1 MPRDK
6 RLRDERSVPLN
17 VPIPYPLRDRLD
29 DLKKAL
35 DDADL
40 PGVPIRE
47 IVATLLL
54 FAEEDGAKLRDLI
67 EQYRNAPP
75 GQAAIGGMASP
86 GKVIPFRKR
95 MPGRP
100 RSN

>member
-1 MPRDK
+1 MARNR
-6 RLRDERSVPLN
+6 RLRDERPAPLN

-29 DLKKAL
+29 ELKKAL

-54 FAEEDGAKLRDLI
+54 LAEEDGAKLRI
-67 EQYRNAPP
+67 HAAP
-75 GQAAIGGMASP
+75 ARRRA
-86 GKVIPFRKR
+86 RR
-95 MPGRP
+95 LLR
-100 RSN
+100 